1 MLKGEG
7 SGLGLFIPADYL
19 NRVAGI
25 ARVLSDFFT
34 CCNFTS
40 NLHLQCV
47 HVNLHLKCEAQSR
60 LQVFVCLVQLIA
72 WRFHLTKYMYTYQ
85 VASQK
90 KLGSNKVA
98 VEVHTAVLIHFIE
111 HLTFH

>member
-60 LQVFVCLVQLIA
+60 LQFLSALFSLLPGVS
-72 WRFHLTKYMYTYQ
+72 T
-85 VASQK
+85 
-90 KLGSNKVA
+90 
-98 VEVHTAVLIHFIE
+98 
-111 HLTFH
+111 